1 MAQNQQQIQ
10 LVPDLSTTGALVV
23 RGVKYFAK
31 KHKIITG
38 SYLLGIVVLLMA
50 GSGTKLT
57 FDQAQQY
64 NRIMS
69 SIDLEAEYQAANS
82 FSAANARYRNAKGW
96 LPFSCNEECQFY
108 KERMEVAKKNL
119 EAIRREGYN
128 RMSDAKAT
136 AGLFSEIGVGEVKD
150 SFWDYFSSGQRFA
163 KRQSMWDM
171 LFMGMRSMSR
181 DESFL
186 EYVLK
191 VLLQVLVNIS
201 LGLIMALAI
210 FVFGLWSIIQSYQAD
225 PLTAVTF
232 FALAACAGFAFVTS
246 YLLAIYS
253 VAAGSIYG
261 VVKMAE
267 SSLLLDQQ
275 GGARRQRVNRVD
287 YRTTRQHY
295 D

>member
-1 MAQNQQQIQ
+1 
-10 LVPDLSTTGALVV
+10 
-23 RGVKYFAK
+23 
-31 KHKIITG
+31 
-38 SYLLGIVVLLMA
+38 
-50 GSGTKLT
+50 
-57 FDQAQQY
+57 
-64 NRIMS
+64 
-69 SIDLEAEYQAANS
+69 
-82 FSAANARYRNAKGW
+82 
-96 LPFSCNEECQFY
+96 
-108 KERMEVAKKNL
+108 
-119 EAIRREGYN
+119 
-128 RMSDAKAT
+128 MSDAKAT

-186 EYVLK
+186 EYALK

-261 VVKMAE
+261 VAKMAE